1 MHCAEFGRNWPD
13 GSGDSR
19 RCKRDQRRWWRLKKN
34 YHGKLTWAFV
44 FGKVI
49 MSSVKT

>member
-1 MHCAEFGRNWPD
+1 MPSLVEIGPMVLEIAEDVNVIND
-13 GSGDSR
+13 D
-19 RCKRDQRRWWRLKKN
+19 DDDLKKI